1 MSFRKD
7 FVWGA
12 ATSSYQ
18 IEGAYNEDG
27 KGLSVWDMVCEKEGF
42 VYEGHTGKIACDH
55 YHRYKEDVAILK
67 KLGIKA
73 YRFSIS
79 WPRIFPDGTGKVN
92 AAGLVF
98 YDNLINEL
106 IANGIEPYI
115 TLYHWDLPLALHRRG
130 GWLNRDI
137 ADWFAEYAA
146 LIAKRY
152 SDRVKKFITINEPQC
167 VIGAGYIEGGDA
179 PGLKVSVSDAVVA
192 AHNLMLA
199 HGKAVK
205 AMRENG
211 APDILIGY
219 APTGSGTY
227 PHDESSKADIKAARD
242 AYFEI
247 RNGKIDWSW
256 SVSWW
261 SDPVVLGEYP
271 KDGLAYLGEYLP
283 DTWQEDLKTICQ
295 PLDFYC
301 QNIYNGRE
309 FKAGE
314 NGYEKVRRYEGFPRT
329 ANGWPITP
337 GAIKWAAKFL
347 YERYKLPIY
356 ITENGL
362 SCHDT
367 VSLDGKVHDPNRID
381 FLHRYILA
389 LREAAE
395 EGADIR
401 GYFQWSLMDN
411 FEWGLGY
418 SERFGIVFVDFVT
431 QERIIKDSG
440 YWYSNV
446 IKENGE
452 NLGVV

>member
-1 MSFRKD
+1 MSFRKG

-27 KGLSVWDMVCEKEGF
+27 KGLSIWDMACEKEGF
-42 VYEGHTGKIACDH
+42 VYEGHTGKVACDH

-92 AAGLVF
+92 EAGLAF

-106 IANGIEPYI
+106 IANDIEPYI
-115 TLYHWDLPLALHRRG
+115 TLYHWDLPLTLHHRG
-130 GWLNRDI
+130 GWLNRNI
-137 ADWFAEYAA
+137 ADWFADYAA
-146 LIAKRY
+146 VIAKRY
-152 SDRVKKFITINEPQC
+152 SDRVKKFITVNEPQC
-167 VIGAGYIEGGDA
+167 VIGSGYISGEDA
-179 PGLKVSVSDAVVA
+179 PCLKVSVSDAVLA

-205 AMRENG
+205 ALCENG
-211 APDILIGY
+211 ASDILIGY
-219 APTGSGTY
+219 APTGSGAY
-227 PHDESSKADIKAARD
+227 PHDESSKADIDAARD

-247 RNGKIDWSW
+247 RKEKSDWSW

-271 KDGLAYLGEYLP
+271 KEGLAYLEEYLP
-283 DTWQEDLKTICQ
+283 DTWQEDLNTICQ

-309 FKAGE
+309 FKASE

-329 ANGWPITP
+329 SNGWPVTP
-337 GAIKWAAKFL
+337 KALKWASEFL

-367 VSLDGKVHDPNRID
+367 VSLDGQVHDPNRID
-381 FLHRYILA
+381 FLHRYLLA

-395 EGADIR
+395 DGADIR

-411 FEWGLGY
+411 FEWNQGY
-418 SERFGIVFVDFVT
+418 NERFGIVFVDFVT
-431 QERIIKDSG
+431 QKRIIKDSG

-452 NLGVV
+452 NL